1 MVWYVAIFMGG
12 EVVEALVQLVG
23 LVPEGWEVLEYI
35 FRCQV
40 VLVCMGLAIY
50 VVVELL
56 IGLINMTR

>member
-1 MVWYVAIFMGG
+1 MVIFMGG
-12 EVVEALVQLVG
+12 EVVESLVALVG
-23 LVPEGWEVLEYI
+23 AVPEGWEVLEYI

>member
-1 MVWYVAIFMGG
+1 MVRYLVIFMGG
-12 EVVEALVQLVG
+12 EVVEALVALVG
-23 LVPEGWEVLEYI
+23 AVAEGWEVLEYI

-56 IGLINMTR
+56 IGLISMTR

>member
-1 MVWYVAIFMGG
+1 MAILMGG
-12 EVVEALVQLVG
+12 EIMETLVALVG
-23 LVPEGWEVLEYI
+23 AVPEGWEVLEYI

>member
-1 MVWYVAIFMGG
+1 MARYLVVFMGG
-12 EVVEALVQLVG
+12 EVVEALVALVG
-23 LVPEGWEVLEYI
+23 AVPEGWEVLEYI

-56 IGLINMTR
+56 IGLISMTR

>member
-1 MVWYVAIFMGG
+1 MAIFVGG
-12 EVVEALVQLVG
+12 EAVEALVALVG
-23 LVPEGWEVLEYI
+23 AVPEGWEVLEYI

-50 VVVELL
+50 VVVELI